1 MEVVYEGEQWP
12 HVLLLYSF
20 TQTTRA
26 VPPSLLFSQMH
37 TQPWVLWICS
47 PFPVILFLQTSAWIA
62 LVCHWSLSS
71 EVTSSARL
79 WLFSLKQQNY
89 SPHPLCHT
97 HTHLFPSSSYFPS
110 EFLFFIPS
118 GLFIVICIFLLCPAP
133 PSRKLYNKVYVNF
146 MSVYFFHVCIQEDM
160 PFSLLFLFGCMLEY
174 RGLPSSPY
182 K

>member
-1 MEVVYEGEQWP
+1 MKVNNDLMSYSSVPLLRPLELYTPFLVVSSNAHTALGP
-12 HVLLLYSF
+12 LN
-20 TQTTRA
+20 
-26 VPPSLLFSQMH
+26 LFSL
-37 TQPWVLWICS
+37 PS
-47 PFPVILFLQTSAWIA
+47 VILFLQTSAWIA
-62 LVCHWSLSS
+62 LVYHWSLSS

-133 PSRKLYNKVYVNF
+133 PSHKLYNKVYVNF
-146 MSVYFFHVCIQEDM
+146 MSVYFVHVCIQEDM
-160 PFSLLFLFGCMLEY
+160 PFSLLFLFGSMLEY